1 MLLPL
6 VSIFSAFAAEYG
18 PPMEGD
24 VVVMSAAGQLDTG
37 VVGCSDDS
45 LQDGVLLPDLP
56 LFFSRMQPNHA
67 WGTHEMVDLIV
78 DTSRHMQWLMPE
90 ADPIA
95 IGEISAQRGGA
106 LYGHKSHRGGVD
118 ADIGIFHSGGKMPQ
132 NQFDD
137 PGGEFDVEAN
147 WTFISAMLDT
157 GRVDMILLDHGHIAR
172 LRAYTLRAGLLTD
185 EEADELFVGDD
196 AWGSS
201 GVIRHAP
208 GHRDH
213 LHVRVL
219 CADGSKPR

>member
-56 LFFSRMQPNHA
+56 LFFSRMRPNHA